1 VARVVVIG
9 AGIAGLVA
17 AIHAV
22 SDGHHVVV
30 LERKSK
36 IGGRGTSQNSNG
48 FSLHFGPHLID
59 KSGPLYKL
67 CKQLSRVKPS
77 IKSVRLDKIEVVG
90 FGPIRPVGNVKQAA
104 LNKRSIRAKTQGNP
118 YFESVKFLSTWG
130 MKKMSSV

>member
-1 VARVVVIG
+1 MARVVVIG

-22 SDGHHVVV
+22 SDEHHVVV

-36 IGGRGTSQNSNG
+36 IGGRATSQNSDG

-90 FGPIRPVGNVKQAA
+90 YGPIRPVGNVKQAA
-104 LNKRSIRAKTQGNP
+104 LNKQSIRAKIPG
-118 YFESVKFLSTWG
+118 
-130 MKKMSSV
+130 KKKIKYKIKSM